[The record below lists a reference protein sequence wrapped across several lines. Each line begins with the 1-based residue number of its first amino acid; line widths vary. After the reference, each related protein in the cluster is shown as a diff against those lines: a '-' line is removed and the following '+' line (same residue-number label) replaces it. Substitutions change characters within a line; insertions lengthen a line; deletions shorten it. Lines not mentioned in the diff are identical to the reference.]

1 MSYWD
6 ELYEEANYT
15 LTLNGAKTHGSTGDA
30 CLDFFAV
37 AGGMRY
43 RSREE
48 QIRLFD
54 RAYIETPDLAMKL
67 LFYLRDIRGGMGE
80 RKLFRTLIRHAALTW
95 PESVIKNVPYIA
107 EFGRWDDMLCLLDTP
122 AQTQM
127 VQVIRQQ
134 LEEDE
139 AALKRRE
146 SGEEDAHIS
155 LLAKWMPSDNT
166 SSPRT
171 RRNAQRLM
179 SALGMNNREYRRR
192 VTALRARIG
201 LTECRLTKKQPDKV
215 NYEAVPAQAML
226 KYRKAFLRHDA
237 ERYEAFLEKAE
248 RGEAVLHTSS
258 LNPCDLVQRAMA
270 RSAMS
275 NPGERK
281 DTPPSVARHITMRRC
296 DMTCGTYCL
305 APEDLSGYELS
316 DFRLEHLQV
325 RYRERGNTGWIR

>member
-6 ELYEEANYT
+6 ELYDEANYT

-30 CLDFFAV
+30 CLNFFAV

-215 NYEAVPAQAML
+215 N
-226 KYRKAFLRHDA
+226 
-237 ERYEAFLEKAE
+237 
-248 RGEAVLHTSS
+248 
-258 LNPCDLVQRAMA
+258 
-270 RSAMS
+270 
-275 NPGERK
+275 
-281 DTPPSVARHITMRRC
+281 
-296 DMTCGTYCL
+296 
-305 APEDLSGYELS
+305 
-316 DFRLEHLQV
+316 
-325 RYRERGNTGWIR
+325 

>member
-127 VQVIRQQ
+127 VQVIQAAAGRRRGCAETPGVGRRGRAYLSFGKVDAFRQHIQ
-134 LEEDE
+134 SAHTQECAEADERAGDEQQRISPPSDRAPGAHRIDRMPADEE
-139 AALKRRE
+139 AA
-146 SGEEDAHIS
+146 G
-155 LLAKWMPSDNT
+155 
-166 SSPRT
+166 
-171 RRNAQRLM
+171 
-179 SALGMNNREYRRR
+179 
-192 VTALRARIG
+192 
-201 LTECRLTKKQPDKV
+201 
-215 NYEAVPAQAML
+215 
-226 KYRKAFLRHDA
+226 
-237 ERYEAFLEKAE
+237 
-248 RGEAVLHTSS
+248 
-258 LNPCDLVQRAMA
+258 
-270 RSAMS
+270 
-275 NPGERK
+275 
-281 DTPPSVARHITMRRC
+281 
-296 DMTCGTYCL
+296 
-305 APEDLSGYELS
+305 
-316 DFRLEHLQV
+316 
-325 RYRERGNTGWIR
+325 